1 MIQCIYRKIL
11 QTNIWRHCDMY
22 NFFVDA
28 SARSGNSFRIS
39 GKNHNHICNVLRMQ
53 MDDTFLVSCE
63 GVSFLC
69 RLEHIENEAV
79 VAEIVEE
86 NYQHTELPVHFYLF
100 QGLPKGDKLEL
111 IIQKTVELG
120 VAGIIP
126 VEMIRCIMKLDE
138 KKKKSRRER
147 WQSIA
152 ESAAKQS
159 KRNVIPEVSDVMTYK
174 QAMVKAAAMD
184 LFLVPYENE
193 RGMAETREALARI
206 KPGMSVGI
214 LIGPE
219 GGFDEKEVQLAREAG
234 ASVISLGKRIL
245 RAETA
250 AITAVGLGMLHVEMN
265 LDGGKA

>member
-1 MIQCIYRKIL
+1 
-11 QTNIWRHCDMY
+11 MY
-22 NFFVDA
+22 NFFVDE
-28 SARSGNSFRIS
+28 SARIGDRFRID
-39 GKNHNHICNVLRMQ
+39 GKDYNHICNVLRMQ
-53 MDDTFLVSCE
+53 TGDTFLVSC
-63 GVSFLC
+63 GGNSSLC
-69 RLEHIENEAV
+69 RLQYLEEDAV

-86 NYQHTELPVHFYLF
+86 DYRSTELPVRFYLF

-126 VEMIRCIMKLDE
+126 VEMSRCVMKLDE
-138 KKKKSRRER
+138 KKKKARRER

-159 KRNVIPEVSDVMTYK
+159 KRNVIPEVYDVMTYK
-174 QAMVKAAAMD
+174 QAMAKIAEMD

-193 RGMAETREALARI
+193 RGMAATREALSQI
-206 KPGMSVGI
+206 KSGMSVGI

-219 GGFDEKEVQLAREAG
+219 GGFEDKEVELARNAG
-234 ASVISLGKRIL
+234 ATIISLGKRIL

-250 AITAVGLGMLHVEMN
+250 AVTAVGMGMLHVEMN
-265 LDGGKA
+265 LDCLEQ

>member
-1 MIQCIYRKIL
+1 
-11 QTNIWRHCDMY
+11 MY
-22 NFFVDA
+22 NFFVDEC
-28 SARSGNSFRIS
+28 ARSGNCFRIS
-39 GKNHNHICNVLRMQ
+39 GKDHNHICNVLRMQ
-53 MDDTFLVSCE
+53 VGDTFLVSCE
-63 GVSFLC
+63 GISCLC
-69 RLEHIENEAV
+69 QLQRIEDDAV
-79 VAEIVEE
+79 VAEIMEE
-86 NYQHTELPVHFYLF
+86 DYRNTELPVHFYLF

-126 VEMIRCIMKLDE
+126 VEMNRCVMKLDE

-159 KRNVIPEVSDVMTYK
+159 KRNVIPEVYDVLTYK
-174 QAMVKAAAMD
+174 QAMTKASEMD

-193 RGMAETREALARI
+193 RGMDATREALSHI

-214 LIGPE
+214 LVGPE
-219 GGFDEKEVQLAREAG
+219 GGFDEKEIELAREVG
-234 ASVISLGKRIL
+234 AAIISLGKRIL

-250 AITAVGLGMLHVEMN
+250 AVTAVAMGMLHVEMN
-265 LDGGKA
+265 LDGDAQ

>member
-1 MIQCIYRKIL
+1 
-11 QTNIWRHCDMY
+11 MY
-22 NFFVDA
+22 NFFVED
-28 SARSGNSFRIS
+28 SARMGDRFRID
-39 GKNHNHICNVLRMQ
+39 GKDYNHICNVLRMQ
-53 MDDTFLVSCE
+53 VGDTFLVSC
-63 GVSFLC
+63 GGSSSLC
-69 RLEHIENEAV
+69 RLEYLEADAV
-79 VAEIVEE
+79 VAEIVEADYR
-86 NYQHTELPVHFYLF
+86 NTELPVQFYLF

-126 VEMIRCIMKLDE
+126 VEMSRCVMKLDE
-138 KKKKSRRER
+138 KKKKARRER

-174 QAMVKAAAMD
+174 QAMGKAAEMD

-193 RGMAETREALARI
+193 RGMAATRETLSLIR
-206 KPGMSVGI
+206 PGMSVGI

-219 GGFDEKEVQLAREAG
+219 GGFDDKEIDLARDAG
-234 ASVISLGKRIL
+234 AAIISLGKRIL

-250 AITAVGLGMLHVEMN
+250 AVTAVGMGMLHVEMN
-265 LDGGKA
+265 LDVDTL

>member
-1 MIQCIYRKIL
+1 MF
-11 QTNIWRHCDMY
+11 

-28 SARSGNSFRIS
+28 SAREGETYRIS
-39 GKNHNHICNVLRMQ
+39 GKDHNHICKVLRMREG
-53 MDDTFLVSCE
+53 DTFLVSCG
-63 GVSFLC
+63 GVSDLC
-69 RLEHIENEAV
+69 RLSMIDDDAV
-79 VAEIVEE
+79 IAQIVETD
-86 NYQHTELPVHFYLF
+86 YRSTELPVQFYLF
-100 QGLPKGDKLEL
+100 QGLLKGDKFEL
-111 IIQKTVELG
+111 IIQKAVELG

-126 VEMIRCIMKLDE
+126 VEMRRCVMKLDE

-159 KRNVIPEVSDVMTYK
+159 KRNVIPEVFDVMTYN
-174 QAMVKAAAMD
+174 QAMAKAAEMD

-193 RGMAETREALARI
+193 RGMAATREALERI

-219 GGFDEKEVQLAREAG
+219 GGFEDKEVELARDKG
-234 ASVISLGKRIL
+234 AAIISLGKRIL

-250 AITAVGLGMLHVEMN
+250 AVTAVGMGMLHVEMN
-265 LDGGKA
+265 LSAGE

>member
-1 MIQCIYRKIL
+1 
-11 QTNIWRHCDMY
+11 MY
-22 NFFVDA
+22 NFFVES
-28 SARSGNSFRIS
+28 SARSGSSFRIS
-39 GKNHNHICNVLRMQ
+39 GKDHNHICNVLRMQ
-53 MDDTFLVSCE
+53 VGDTFLVSCE
-63 GVSFLC
+63 GTSCLC
-69 RLEHIENEAV
+69 RLENIEDDTV

-86 NYQHTELPVHFYLF
+86 DYRNTELPVHFYLF

-126 VEMIRCIMKLDE
+126 VEMSRCVMKLDE
-138 KKKKSRRER
+138 KKKKARRER
-147 WQSIA
+147 WQSIS

-159 KRNVIPEVSDVMTYK
+159 KRNVIPEVYDVVTYK
-174 QAMVKAAAMD
+174 QAIAKASEMD

-193 RGMAETREALARI
+193 RGMVETREALSHI

-219 GGFDEKEVQLAREAG
+219 GGFDEKEIELAREVG
-234 ASVISLGKRIL
+234 ANVISLGKRIL

-250 AITAVGLGMLHVEMN
+250 AVTAVALGMLHVEMN
-265 LDGGKA
+265 WDGDEQ